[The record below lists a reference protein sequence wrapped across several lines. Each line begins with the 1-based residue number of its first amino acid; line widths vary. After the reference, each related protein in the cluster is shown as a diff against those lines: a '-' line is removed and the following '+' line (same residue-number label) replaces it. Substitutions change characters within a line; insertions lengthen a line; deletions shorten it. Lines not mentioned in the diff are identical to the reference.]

1 VIKRRWGDAG
11 LNGRVTRRLALW
23 GGQSWLQAG
32 FPAGCGRAESAS
44 AGKIARPTMPE
55 RMQVLSY

>member
-1 VIKRRWGDAG
+1 MYDPAAG
-11 LNGRVTRRLALW
+11 LVGRPTLAVGRLFSRL
-23 GGQSWLQAG
+23 
-32 FPAGCGRAESAS
+32 GRAESAS